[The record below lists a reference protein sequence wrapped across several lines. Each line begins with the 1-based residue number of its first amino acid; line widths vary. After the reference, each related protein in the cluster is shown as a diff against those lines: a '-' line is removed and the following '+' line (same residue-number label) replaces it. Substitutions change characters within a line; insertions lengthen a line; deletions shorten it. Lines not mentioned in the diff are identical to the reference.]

1 MAIFQQFASAFPLR
15 IHSACHA
22 TSISGSDGCDSC
34 YCAKSFDQSPCTIQ
48 RHRSSPAADAGVT
61 QRGTSVRHDGHRKVA
76 CGWLSAADGTLYTKE
91 RFLKLVGDKNNPLEL
106 FEYSE
111 MEIHTYGTTAV
122 VFSRLHEKGFMDGK
136 PYELNGRPTWT
147 WVKRERAWVCVAAH
161 D

>member
-1 MAIFQQFASAFPLR
+1 MRHLSVVLMVV
-15 IHSACHA
+15 
-22 TSISGSDGCDSC
+22 
-34 YCAKSFDQSPCTIQ
+34 SFTTAQSPSTNPLALSSDIAAVRQ
-48 RHRSSPAADAGVT
+48 QMLALRSAELRYDATAAAKLLA
-61 QRGTSVRHDGHRKVA
+61 DGFL
-76 CGWLSAADGTLYTKE
+76 LSAADGTLYTKE
-91 RFLKLVGDKNNPLEL
+91 LFLKLVGDKNNPLEL

-111 MEIHTYGTTAV
+111 MEVHIYGTTAV

>member
-1 MAIFQQFASAFPLR
+1 MRHLSVVLMVVSFATA
-15 IHSACHA
+15 
-22 TSISGSDGCDSC
+22 
-34 YCAKSFDQSPCTIQ
+34 QSPTTNPLALSRDVAAVRQ
-48 RHRSSPAADAGVT
+48 QMLALRSAELRYDTAAAAKLLA
-61 QRGTSVRHDGHRKVA
+61 DGFLL
-76 CGWLSAADGTLYTKE
+76 GAADGTLYTKDL
-91 RFLKLVGDKNNPLEL
+91 FLKLVGDKNNPLEL

-111 MEIHTYGTTAV
+111 MEVHIYGTTGV

>member
-1 MAIFQQFASAFPLR
+1 MVVSL
-15 IHSACHA
+15 A
-22 TSISGSDGCDSC
+22 TV
-34 YCAKSFDQSPCTIQ
+34 QSPSTTPPAL
-48 RHRSSPAADAGVT
+48 SSDSAA
-61 QRGTSVRHDGHRKVA
+61 VRQQMLALRNAELQYNTTTAAKLLADGFL
-76 CGWLSAADGTLYTKE
+76 LSAADGILYTKE

-111 MEIHTYGTTAV
+111 MEIHIYGTTAV

-136 PYELNGRPTWT
+136 PYELNGRPSWT